1 MEVSMD
7 DKLDYMRWLEQMW
20 DVSKFDPYSRTQR
33 EEERTEEVLGI
44 FKELGELSK
53 RRVETP
59 DLPLWEAPLR

>member
-1 MEVSMD
+1 MD

-33 EEERTEEVLGI
+33 EQERTEEVLGI

-53 RRVETP
+53 RRVGIP